1 MQVFFNNY
9 YHLRKMVF
17 FLGEGLLI
25 FLSLLVVDWYMLTS
39 GFFHLDLPLN
49 AARALLVTLIF
60 QLCLY
65 FFDLYDVNGNLT
77 LPITFTRMIQ
87 AFGVGCVILAAIYYL
102 FPFLIITTLIFWT
115 GYIWICLTVTL
126 WLGTYYFILRNRYFV
141 QNILVVG
148 TGTLAADIAQEVEG
162 VQDSVHRIC
171 GFVGTGRP
179 TFNPYNAPVRSRLED
194 YEDLFLRHK
203 LQRIIVAL
211 DDLRGETPI
220 KTLLK
225 CKMRGISIEQGVS
238 FYERLTGKI
247 LVEKVPPSS
256 IIYSDGFRSSWW
268 TSQLKRTIDVIA
280 AVLLFSANL
289 PVLLLTALL
298 IKLESPGPI
307 FYVQER
313 VGEKNRP
320 FRLIKFRSMR
330 QDAESNGAVWAAE
343 NDPRVTRIGSII
355 RRLRIDELPQLINI
369 FKGEMSLVGPRPER
383 RIFVDELV
391 KKIPFYD
398 IRHEVKPGVTG
409 WAQVCYPYGAS
420 ELDALKKLEYDLY
433 YMKNLSI
440 AFDFLIIFKT
450 AKTVL
455 ARKGSR

>member
-1 MQVFFNNY
+1 MPTIFNTY

-25 FLSLLVVDWYMLTS
+25 FLSLLVVDWYMLAP
-39 GFFHLDLPLN
+39 GLFHLDLSLN
-49 AARALLVTLIF
+49 ASRALLVMLTF

-65 FFDLYDVNGNLT
+65 FFDLYYVSGNLT
-77 LPITFTRMIQ
+77 IPNIFTRMIQ
-87 AFGVGCVILAAIYYL
+87 SFGAGCVILAAIYYI
-102 FPFLIITTLIFWT
+102 FPFMIITTPIFLV
-115 GYIWICLTVTL
+115 GYISICLTVIL
-126 WLGTYYFILRNRYFV
+126 WRSAYYFILRNRYFV

-148 TGTLAADIAQEVEG
+148 TGTLAVDIAQEVEG

-171 GFVGTGRP
+171 GFVGTGQP
-179 TFNPYNAPVRSRLED
+179 AFNPYNAPVRPLLED
-194 YEDLFLRHK
+194 YEELFLSHK

-225 CKMRGISIEQGVS
+225 CKMRGISIEQGVN
-238 FYERLTGKI
+238 FYETLTGKI
-247 LVEKVPPSS
+247 LVKNVPPSW
-256 IIYSDGFRSSWW
+256 IIYSEGFRSSWW
-268 TSQLKRTIDVIA
+268 TTRLKRTIDVIA
-280 AVLLFSANL
+280 AVLLFSFSL
-289 PVLLLTALL
+289 PVLLFTALL

-307 FYVQER
+307 FYFQER

-330 QDAESNGAVWAAE
+330 QDAEANGAVWAAE
-343 NDPRVTRIGSII
+343 NDPRVTKVGSVI

-383 RIFVDELV
+383 RIFIDELV

-398 IRHEVKPGVTG
+398 IRHELKPGVTG

-455 ARKGSR
+455 ARRGSR